1 VGDEPRANAA
11 RLITDLTTADGGCL
25 WNHRLVAGDQG
36 ATHMVTQHT
45 PLNGLAS
52 IGFSVMRCGLATT
65 FVWVGALKFKE
76 YEVENAEVLVTAS
89 PLTSR
94 LREKLGPQKLGR
106 LIGVT
111 QIALGALIAAK
122 PFAPRA
128 SAVGSFGAAGM
139 MLGTLSFLV
148 TTPEAWQEGQ
158 GVPQLSVLGEALL
171 KDSVLLG
178 ASLLTAAESLRAA
191 RTRGPNAHSDV
202 SRGRSWIRS

>member
-1 VGDEPRANAA
+1 MGTR
-11 RLITDLTTADGGCL
+11 
-25 WNHRLVAGDQG
+25 
-36 ATHMVTQHT
+36 HT
-45 PLNGLAS
+45 SVSGLAS

-65 FVWVGALKFKE
+65 FVWVGAVKFKD

-94 LREKLGPQKLGR
+94 LREKLGAQKLGR

-111 QIALGALIAAK
+111 QIALGSLIAAK

-158 GVPQLSVLGEALL
+158 GIPQLS
-171 KDSVLLG
+171 
-178 ASLLTAAESLRAA
+178 
-191 RTRGPNAHSDV
+191 
-202 SRGRSWIRS
+202 

>member
-1 VGDEPRANAA
+1 MGTR
-11 RLITDLTTADGGCL
+11 
-25 WNHRLVAGDQG
+25 
-36 ATHMVTQHT
+36 HT
-45 PLNGLAS
+45 PVSGLAS
-52 IGFSVMRCGLATT
+52 VGFSVIRCGLATT
-65 FVWVGALKFKE
+65 FLWVGALKFKD
-76 YEVENAEVLVTAS
+76 YEVQNAEPLVTAS

-94 LREKLGPQKLGR
+94 LHEKLGAQKLAR

-111 QIALGALIAAK
+111 QITLGSLIAAK

-139 MLGTLSFLV
+139 MLGTLSFLA

-158 GVPQLSVLGEALL
+158 GMPQLSMLGEALL

-191 RTRGPNAHSDV
+191 HAGNRL
-202 SRGRSWIRS
+202 